1 MFFSGERYISHCFVE
16 KFISKE
22 MVYELTEIALTEL
35 LQGQVIGVRKLLR
48 KRTHVFC
55 SINQNGMMVAS
66 KRK

>member
-1 MFFSGERYISHCFVE
+1 
-16 KFISKE
+16 
-22 MVYELTEIALTEL
+22 MVYELTEIALTQL